1 MVNRLLTQFFRS
13 RLIWLLVGG
22 LLIAVMVAI
31 GIYQSQPRSL
41 TIEDLRSNAVFPEVR
56 VLDLLTINL
65 RDPNYDLTFTLS
77 RAADGTWTAPDAAG
91 SLDTTIATQIAQ
103 TVVLLPFERSFPM
116 DADTDLTQYGFNP
129 NGALFVEFVL
139 TDGTQHVLAVGG
151 LLPARD
157 QGYYALVDD
166 RPDIYIIPRGPL
178 DFLIQNLYNP
188 PLTFSQAD

>member
-1 MVNRLLTQFFRS
+1 MKRFLTQFFRS
-13 RLIWLLVGG
+13 RWFWLLVGG
-22 LLIAVMVAI
+22 LLIAIMVAI
-31 GIYQSQPRSL
+31 GIYQSQPRTL
-41 TIEDLRSNAVFPEVR
+41 TIEDLRSNAVFPEVK

-65 RDPNYDLTFTLS
+65 RDPNFDLTFTLS
-77 RAADGTWTAPDAAG
+77 RVADGTWTAPDAAG
-91 SLDTTIATQIAQ
+91 SLDTAIATQIAQ
-103 TVVLLPFERSFPM
+103 TVVLLPFERSFPI
-116 DADTDLTQYGFNP
+116 DNAADLTQYGFNP

-151 LLPARD
+151 LLPERD